1 MFYPRAILYDVF
13 AGESYHIARFIEVGV
28 KPIAEQWAKN
38 GYPKFVRRIEA
49 VVFRRFLHRV
59 PKFGRFRTAVNG
71 PRYLAVKGSAF
82 GVEQNALYSFQNL
95 GFLGAFFRFRV
106 KGYGVSKREGYG
118 PLYYKF
124 LNRQGYAGY
133 RLDTEVFGFPV
144 SIGNGL
150 YVLLFFVV
158 YIEVGKVYFYLLIP
172 TLYRVV
178 YVVAFGV
185 KLGDIFGRVRLGRI
199 TPVLQF
205 GNSGT
210 MVFACQKFVKLLAVH
225 FIVILIVKH
234 YAKYPAALFLPVM
247 GRCSTVPVNASG
259 ASSWAFL
266 PTFI

>member
-28 KPIAEQWAKN
+28 KPIAEQRAKN

-49 VVFRRFLHRV
+49 VVFRRLLHRV
-59 PKFGRFRTAVNG
+59 PKFGRFLTAIHT
-71 PRYLAVKGSAF
+71 PRYLSVKGAAF
-82 GVEQNALYSFQNL
+82 VIEQNTLYSLQNV
-95 GFLGAFFRFRV
+95 GFLGAFFRFRI
-106 KGYGVSKREGYG
+106 KNYGVSKREGYG

-144 SIGNGL
+144 AIGNGL

-178 YVVAFGV
+178 YVVALGV

-199 TPVLQF
+199 TSVLQF

-210 MVFACQKFVKLLAVH
+210 MVLARQKFVNLLAVH
-225 FIVILIVKH
+225 FIV
-234 YAKYPAALFLPVM
+234 Y
-247 GRCSTVPVNASG
+247 
-259 ASSWAFL
+259 
-266 PTFI
+266 